1 MSKITINNPT
11 IELSQADND
20 FISMVNNRLT
30 VYGQLPY
37 TVPVMLIVD
46 VIKES
51 ARFFFKDYQRSYET
65 VYGYISKDDITNYI
79 TDNGQSDIGG
89 DPTFREV
96 LSFAVKLPPQ
106 VRNVTEIYE
115 TNVSGA
121 TPTMANIINASAFNG
136 EIAFNYMSSSTS
148 GGNSISGINNSL
160 YIIEK
165 TVRIVQNQAFKTVMS
180 RMVPFNFNTIT
191 KMLLIHQKLTNN
203 FVIKYKKDIELQN
216 LYMDDLFCRYV
227 TARCRQELRRLLG
240 GHSIDLPGNVTLNAE
255 TISEGCDDEVNDIR
269 EKIASQSGIGD
280 VILRR
285 Y

>member
-106 VRNVTEIYE
+106 VRKYLKHEHLIDQ
-115 TNVSGA
+115 
-121 TPTMANIINASAFNG
+121 IL
-136 EIAFNYMSSSTS
+136 
-148 GGNSISGINNSL
+148 L
-160 YIIEK
+160 Y
-165 TVRIVQNQAFKTVMS
+165 
-180 RMVPFNFNTIT
+180 
-191 KMLLIHQKLTNN
+191 
-203 FVIKYKKDIELQN
+203 
-216 LYMDDLFCRYV
+216 LF
-227 TARCRQELRRLLG
+227 
-240 GHSIDLPGNVTLNAE
+240 
-255 TISEGCDDEVNDIR
+255 
-269 EKIASQSGIGD
+269 
-280 VILRR
+280 
-285 Y
+285 